1 MNKSIPVFLAMLAL
15 SAQTPPDL
23 ARLKQMTARFAPTRL
38 RVDTSALSSGDQ
50 QALAKLIQAAR
61 LIDDIFLTQL
71 WSGSQALHE
80 KLKRDTTPLGRARLH
95 YFWINKGPWSDLDG
109 HTAFLP
115 DVPPRKPL
123 GANFYPDD
131 LTREQFEKWAASL
144 SPAQRT
150 EAQGFFT
157 VVRRDAAGHLML
169 APYSQEYRDALTK
182 SAALLGEAAL
192 LTGNPTLKRFLAARA
207 RA

>member
-1 MNKSIPVFLAMLAL
+1 MNKTIPVFLAMLAL

-23 ARLKQMTARFAPTRL
+23 ARLKQMTARFAPTRM
-38 RVDTSALSSGDQ
+38 RADTSALSSGDR

-61 LIDDIFLTQL
+61 LIDDIFLSQL
-71 WSGSQALHE
+71 WSGNHTLHE
-80 KLKRDTTPLGRARLH
+80 KLKRDTTPVGRARLH

-131 LTREQFEKWAASL
+131 LTREQFEK
-144 SPAQRT
+144 
-150 EAQGFFT
+150 
-157 VVRRDAAGHLML
+157 
-169 APYSQEYRDALTK
+169 
-182 SAALLGEAAL
+182 
-192 LTGNPTLKRFLAARA
+192 
-207 RA
+207 